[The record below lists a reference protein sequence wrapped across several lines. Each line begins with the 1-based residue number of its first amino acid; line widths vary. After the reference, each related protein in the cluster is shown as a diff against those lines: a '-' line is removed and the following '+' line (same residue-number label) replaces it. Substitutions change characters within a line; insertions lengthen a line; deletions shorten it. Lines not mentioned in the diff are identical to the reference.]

1 MRISDW
7 SSDVCS
13 SDLVLRL
20 ADHLV
25 LLENGAVRAAG
36 PLADLA
42 ATPGLLPADEE
53 GHEAGAVIAATVEA
67 HDDAHGLTWLTAR
80 AGRIALPRLPAAP
93 GTAVRLRIRPRDKDG
108 SASCRE
114 SVCQYVYIS
123 WGAVCLKTKIE
134 PTTPV
139 NTTHITQSQ

>member
-13 SDLVLRL
+13 SDLEPLAALDAARKEEILPYLERLRAQLRLPVVYVSHALPEVLRL

-42 ATPGLLPADEE
+42 ATPGLLPADAE
-53 GHEAGAVIAATVEA
+53 GHAAGAEI
-67 HDDAHGLTWLTAR
+67 
-80 AGRIALPRLPAAP
+80 GR
-93 GTAVRLRIRPRDKDG
+93 
-108 SASCRE
+108 ASCRE
-114 SVCQYVYIS
+114 SACQY
-123 WGAVCLKTKIE
+123 G
-134 PTTPV
+134 
-139 NTTHITQSQ
+139 

>member
-67 HDDAHGLTWLTAR
+67 HDDAHGLTWLTSADER
-80 AGRIALPRLPAAP
+80 RVGKEC
-93 GTAVRLRIRPRDKDG
+93 VRT
-108 SASCRE
+108 CR
-114 SVCQYVYIS
+114 SRWSPY
-123 WGAVCLKTKIE
+123 
-134 PTTPV
+134 
-139 NTTHITQSQ
+139 H